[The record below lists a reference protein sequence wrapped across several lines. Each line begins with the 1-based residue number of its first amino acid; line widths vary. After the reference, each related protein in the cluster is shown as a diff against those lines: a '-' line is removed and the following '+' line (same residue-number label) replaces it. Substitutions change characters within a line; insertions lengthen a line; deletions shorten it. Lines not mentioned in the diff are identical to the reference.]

1 VQGSASLFRSF
12 ASSTTTSADLEVHA
26 PVALSCMILTASP
39 NLRCVTACTLLPT
52 QVGETSINGADLKR
66 EDGSKTT
73 EHMLLSLSCYRLIIR
88 LN

>member
-1 VQGSASLFRSF
+1 
-12 ASSTTTSADLEVHA
+12 
-26 PVALSCMILTASP
+26 
-39 NLRCVTACTLLPT
+39 LLPT

-88 LN
+88 QN